1 MICVIAIFS
10 FYHVHFSHLSYFY
23 RPMFFPH
30 LVENEEKE
38 YNKRMKDLK
47 QKYDNYTQ
55 TEKHIKCTSY
65 QFSDRI
71 EGSFD
76 SLELCAGSEHLSS
89 ALSAVGFTTTT
100 LDNDLKNRQATSQLS
115 LDQLEEM
122 IVNQHTLPPYLDKRF
137 SIIWSGP
144 ECRTWSRA
152 GSGSYRNKHFIDG
165 FINRAYEKEACQA
178 RRDIESLVNILSY
191 YKTSNPHLI
200 MVIENPE
207 GYLKHHPVSTL
218 FSTVLGLTEV
228 TISYCRWSTETDKWP
243 EKHTNLWTNSS
254 LLISHFGGD
263 RYKCKSDSICFS
275 KGLDGRHTVLVQDLK
290 DKCSA
295 YPPRMCQFIAGQLCK

>member
-1 MICVIAIFS
+1 
-10 FYHVHFSHLSYFY
+10 
-23 RPMFFPH
+23 MFFPH
-30 LVENEEKE
+30 LVKNEEKE
-38 YNKRMKDLK
+38 YKKRMKDLK

-71 EGSFD
+71 EGSQME

-137 SIIWSGP
+137 SIIWAGP

-152 GSGSYRNKHFIDG
+152 GSGSYRNKSMIDG
-165 FINRAYEKEACQA
+165 FVNRAYEKDACQA
-178 RRDIESLVNILSY
+178 RRDIESLVNILSARVIL
-191 YKTSNPHLI
+191 KRFHLL
-200 MVIENPE
+200 V
-207 GYLKHHPVSTL
+207 LQRSTL
-218 FSTVLGLTEV
+218 VG
-228 TISYCRWSTETDKWP
+228 RWID
-243 EKHTNLWTNSS
+243 
-254 LLISHFGGD
+254 
-263 RYKCKSDSICFS
+263 
-275 KGLDGRHTVLVQDLK
+275 
-290 DKCSA
+290 
-295 YPPRMCQFIAGQLCK
+295 